1 MPRFEIR
8 CRPRGLTRDA
18 ISLACGKGGSGG
30 QGGWGV
36 KGWLGVLGRGT
47 GQGCRGG
54 YEGKATMWA
63 GNVGKYF
70 YFLFLVSFFFRYYL
84 VRLLFT
90 STSFSFIVTHLSY
103 SIPLFHFL
111 LVLFSILL
119 TSLFTFFS

>member
-70 YFLFLVSFFFRYYL
+70 YFLFLVSFFFF
-84 VRLLFT
+84 V
-90 STSFSFIVTHLSY
+90 I
-103 SIPLFHFL
+103 I
-111 LVLFSILL
+111 
-119 TSLFTFFS
+119 